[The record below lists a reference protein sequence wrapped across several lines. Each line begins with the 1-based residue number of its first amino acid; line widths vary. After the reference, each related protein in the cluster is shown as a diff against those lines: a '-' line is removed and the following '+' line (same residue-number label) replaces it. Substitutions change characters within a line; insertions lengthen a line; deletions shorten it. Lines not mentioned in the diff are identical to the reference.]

1 MNMNSS
7 STIHECL
14 ISSQEALS
22 AEGII
27 SARIDSLIIL
37 ELSTKMDRAKILAN
51 PDQKLSKVELRKL
64 KKILAVRLKNYPIA
78 YIKGEE
84 EFYGRNFIVDKS
96 VLIPRPETE
105 EIIQQI
111 VELKLENH
119 PVIADIGT
127 GSGCIGITLKLEIPD
142 AKVDMYDISNKALKI
157 AKKNAKKN
165 QAMVG
170 IYKSDLLKQLKSN
183 YDLIVANLPYVPKEV
198 VTGKEVAFEPESAVF
213 ADNDGMAFLE
223 DFWTQIE
230 HIANRPKLIV
240 TESLD
245 FQHHHNE
252 SLAKKS
258 GYRLIKTSNLT
269 QIFIVQA

>member
-1 MNMNSS
+1 MNIHSS
-7 STIHECL
+7 STIREWL

-27 SARIDSLIIL
+27 SARIDSMIML

-51 PDQKLSKVELRKL
+51 PNQKLSKAELRKL

-105 EIIQQI
+105 EIVQQI
-111 VELKLENH
+111 LELKLENH

-170 IYKSDLLKQLKSN
+170 IYKSDLLKQLKSD

-198 VTGKEVAFEPESAVF
+198 VTGKEVAYEPENAVF

-223 DFWTQIE
+223 DFWIQIK
-230 HIANRPKLIV
+230 HIANGPKFIV

-245 FQHHHNE
+245 FQHHHNK

-258 GYRLIKTSNLT
+258 GYRLSKTSNLT

>member
-1 MNMNSS
+1 MNIHSS
-7 STIHECL
+7 STIREWL
-14 ISSQEALS
+14 ISSQKALS

-27 SARIDSLIIL
+27 SARIDSMIML

-51 PDQKLSKVELRKL
+51 PNQKLSKAELRKL
-64 KKILAVRLKNYPIA
+64 KKILAIRLKNYPIA

-105 EIIQQI
+105 EIVQQI
-111 VELKLENH
+111 LELKLENH

-170 IYKSDLLKQLKSN
+170 IYKSDLLKQLKSD

-258 GYRLIKTSNLT
+258 GYRLSKTSNLT